1 MLEIWLLLNMDFLN
15 KLQPKAVIAVA
26 LIVGALMVISAFI
39 ELQQSK
45 DEILQLLTEQ
55 SSSLIETV
63 NQSSINALNASEEIE
78 YLIAERLFNNARL
91 IRRLDSV
98 SLLTHQKLVEIGKEN
113 SLFRINLFDKNGTRV
128 LSNRILEKDH
138 PHGEENINRYDELEP
153 ILMGGLD
160 EYVIGLKEAEF
171 TEGQR
176 FAVAVARSNKRGAIV
191 INLDAKEF
199 LEFRKRIGLGKIIRD
214 ISDNQGIEYIVLQDS
229 LGILAAGSS
238 VDTIS
243 SIVSDTFLSN
253 AINSDKIFT
262 RTHTFKDHEVFETV
276 KRLTYDTQVI
286 GIFRI
291 GLRLDE
297 VRAVEDRMVRRL
309 IIISLVLAA
318 IGIIILSIIFTT
330 QNLKSVSNEFRK
342 FKTFTSTVLENMGEA
357 VMVVDEEK
365 KITLFNKSS
374 QQLFKKNEDMV
385 LNKDISELSA
395 DISNAL
401 DQYCKN
407 NDNKCADVSIDTS
420 IQDERKYLNLSFT
433 RNKDDNGKDNFITV
447 INDLTDARRLE
458 EESKRRE
465 KLSAMG
471 ELASGVAHEIRNPIN
486 AIGMIAQ
493 RLDKE
498 FKVENESEEYH
509 NITSLLRSEVTRIN
523 KIITQFLSYAK
534 PLDVRLKK
542 VNSKEFFN
550 DIYRLFSEQAK
561 LKGAQLKIISD
572 QSFEMMIDPELIKQ
586 SLMNLVQN
594 AIDAVDKGGN
604 VQINYFKK
612 ENDLIVETIDDG
624 KGIPENVRI
633 KIFDLYYTTKPE
645 GTGLGL
651 SIVQK
656 IITEHKGTI
665 EIFSEVNK
673 YTKFKITIPQ
683 K

>member
-1 MLEIWLLLNMDFLN
+1 MSFLN
-15 KLQPKAVIAVA
+15 KLQPKVIIAVA
-26 LIVGALMVISAFI
+26 LIVGALMVVSAFI

-45 DEILQLLTEQ
+45 QEILHLLTEQ

-63 NQSSINALNASEEIE
+63 NQSSINALNSSEEIE

-91 IRRLDSV
+91 IRKLDSLN
-98 SLLTHQKLVEIGKEN
+98 LLTRQKLIEIGKEN
-113 SLFRINLFDKNGTRV
+113 SLFRINIFNHYGTRI
-128 LSNRILEKDH
+128 LSSRIPEIDH
-138 PHGEENINRYDELEP
+138 PHGEENINRADELEP
-153 ILMGGLD
+153 IIKDGMD

-176 FAVAVARSNKRGAIV
+176 FAIAVARAHKKGAIV
-191 INLDAKEF
+191 INLDAEEF

-238 VDTIS
+238 VDTMSAIG
-243 SIVSDTFLSN
+243 SDPFFSN
-253 AINSDKIFT
+253 AMNSDKIFT
-262 RTHTFKDHEVFETV
+262 RTHLFKNQEVFETV
-276 KRLTYDTQVI
+276 KRLVYDNQVI

-291 GLRLDE
+291 GLTLDE
-297 VRAVEDRMVRRL
+297 VSAVEDRMVRRL

-318 IGIIILSIIFTT
+318 IGVIILSIIFTT
-330 QNLKSVSNEFRK
+330 QNLKTVSNEFKK

-357 VMVVDEEK
+357 VIVVDGDM

-374 QQLFKKNEDMV
+374 QQLFRKNEDGV
-385 LNKDISELSA
+385 LQKNLS
-395 DISNAL
+395 DLSQNINRAL
-401 DQYCKN
+401 TEYCKN
-407 NDNKCADVSIDTS
+407 DSEQCADVSIETT
-420 IQDERKYLNLSFT
+420 INDERKYLLLNFT
-433 RNKDDNGKDNFITV
+433 RNKDEEGRDNYIIV
-447 INDLTDARRLE
+447 INDITESRRLE
-458 EESKRRE
+458 EESKRKE

-498 FKVENESEEYH
+498 FKVEKESDEYH
-509 NITSLLRSEVTRIN
+509 SITSLLRSEVTRIN

-534 PLDVRLKK
+534 PFSLQVKK
-542 VNSKEFFN
+542 VSSKNFFD
-550 DIYRLFSEQAK
+550 DIYRLFSDQAK
-561 LKGAQLKIISD
+561 LKQVELIKLTDNSYEI
-572 QSFEMMIDPELIKQ
+572 MIDPELIKQ
-586 SLMNLVQN
+586 SLMNLLQN
-594 AIDAVDKGGN
+594 AIDAVDKGGK
-604 VQINYFKK
+604 VEINYFNN
-612 ENDLIVETIDDG
+612 NDNLIIEVTDNG
-624 KGIPENVRI
+624 KGIPEYVKN

-656 IITEHKGTI
+656 IITEHNGTI
-665 EIFSEVNK
+665 EVFSEVDK
-673 YTKFKITIPQ
+673 FTKFKITIPQ

>member
-1 MLEIWLLLNMDFLN
+1 MNFLN
-15 KLQPKAVIAVA
+15 KLQPKIIIAVA
-26 LIVGALMVISAFI
+26 LIIGALMIVSAFI

-45 DEILQLLTEQ
+45 DEILHLLTEQ
-55 SSSLIETV
+55 SASLIETV
-63 NQSSINALNASEEIE
+63 NQSSINALNSSEEIE

-91 IRRLDSV
+91 IKKLDSLN
-98 SLLTHQKLVEIGKEN
+98 LLTQQKLIEIGKEN
-113 SLFRINLFDKNGTRV
+113 SLFRINIFNKNGTRV
-128 LSNRILEKDH
+128 LSSRIPEEDH
-138 PHGEENINRYDELEP
+138 PHGEENINRSDELKP
-153 ILMGGLD
+153 ILKDGLN
-160 EYVIGLKEAEF
+160 EYVIGLKKAEF
-171 TEGQR
+171 AEEQR
-176 FAVAVARSNKRGAIV
+176 FAVAIARSNNKGAIV
-191 INLDAKEF
+191 INLNAEEF

-229 LGILAAGSS
+229 IGILAAGSS

-243 SIVSDTFLSN
+243 SIGSDPFLVNSL
-253 AINSDKIFT
+253 NSDKIYS
-262 RTHTFKDHEVFETV
+262 RTHTYKNQEIFESI
-276 KRLTYDTQVI
+276 KRLNYDGEVI

-291 GLRLDE
+291 GLTLDE

-318 IGIIILSIIFTT
+318 IGVIILSIIFTT
-330 QNLKSVSNEFRK
+330 QNLKTVSNEFKK

-357 VMVVDEEK
+357 VIVVDEQMR
-365 KITLFNKSS
+365 ITLFNKSS
-374 QQLFKKNEDMV
+374 ENLFKRKEEEIIQKN
-385 LNKDISELSA
+385 LSELSD
-395 DISNAL
+395 DISRSL
-401 DQYCKN
+401 LEYCKN
-407 NDNKCADVSIDTS
+407 SDEQCADVAIDTA
-420 IQDERKYLNLSFT
+420 IGDERKYLLLNFT
-433 RNKDDNGKDNFITV
+433 RNKDEDGKENFIIV
-447 INDLTDARRLE
+447 INDLTESRRLE
-458 EESKRRE
+458 EESKRKE

-498 FKVENESEEYH
+498 FKVEKETEEYH
-509 NITSLLRSEVTRIN
+509 SITSLLRSEVTRIN

-534 PLDVRLKK
+534 PLSLQIKK
-542 VNSKEFFN
+542 INSKTFFD
-550 DIYRLFSEQAK
+550 DIYRLFSDQAK
-561 LKGAQLKIISD
+561 LKGVELIKLSE

-594 AIDAVDKGGN
+594 AIDAVDKNGK
-604 VQINYFKK
+604 VEINYFKK
-612 ENDLIVETIDDG
+612 ESNLIIEITDNG
-624 KGIPENVRI
+624 NGIPEKIKN

-656 IITEHKGTI
+656 IIAEHNGTI
-665 EIFSEVNK
+665 EVFSEVNK